1 MQVEGYLLER
11 LRRKGPEAFQRV
23 RNATLVQDLNQPDT
37 LANTLEV

>member
-1 MQVEGYLLER
+1 MTGYLLER
-11 LRRKGPEAFQRV
+11 LRHQPEAVQRV